1 MALGQVMGVVRLVDR
16 KSRCGELEMQKP
28 LLRRWALLV
37 MSGLTVGLYGCSS
50 TPVPA
55 GAAALSVS
63 NPSAE
68 IPSQTQAPSPSS
80 GYIASGPIVVE
91 NQIDLAAQRDGVV
104 AQVMVETGTTVK
116 TGQILARLDD
126 RELTADKEAA
136 AAKVRSSEADLRNWE
151 TTANVAKAQRDRA
164 EQLWA
169 NKIIAKSE
177 EEKATFQYD
186 ASEFEVERQ
195 REDLKVAQETERA
208 LELELEKTRIT
219 APFDGVV
226 ARRYIRAGQEVAKND
241 RLFWISAVAP
251 LRVKFSLPEAYLG
264 HVRKGT
270 ELIVVASS
278 APDDLH
284 EAKVILVGPVV
295 DPSSD
300 TIDITAELQGSIANL
315 RPGMTANI
323 RLKNPQ

>member
-1 MALGQVMGVVRLVDR
+1 
-16 KSRCGELEMQKP
+16 MQKP

-37 MSGLTVGLYGCSS
+37 MSGLTVALYGCSS

-68 IPSQTQAPSPSS
+68 IPSQAQAPSPSS

-104 AQVMVETGTTVK
+104 AQVMAETGTTVK

-136 AAKVRSSEADLRNWE
+136 AAKVRSSEADLKNWE

-270 ELIVVASS
+270 ELVVVASS